1 MSKRVRPFSN
11 GTEFM
16 SWQSAN
22 YDKCSRYSNVSSKRS
37 NAKCKLA
44 FDLDF
49 ACVDDGTI
57 STETALKIGCTAYNG
72 IDGSCTL
79 GKCKDF
85 NKPIIRKK
93 YVKIDKNQKQLFSH
107 E

>member
-1 MSKRVRPFSN
+1 MKDKEKKIHPFSN

-16 SWQSAN
+16 HWHDN
-22 YDKCSRYSNVSSKRS
+22 NCSQCCRYSNVSTKRS

-49 ACVDDGTI
+49 AYVDDGTI
-57 STETALKIGCTAYNG
+57 TIKTAQEIGLDENGCLKTTCNY
-72 IDGSCTL
+72 
-79 GKCKDF
+79 F

-93 YVKIDKNQKQLFSH
+93 YPKKNKGQTNLF